1 MTLGSILFFGGIAG
15 AVIFLVV
22 MIIWKVILHK
32 KREALMKT
40 YWAFIFGEQTIN

>member
-22 MIIWKVILHK
+22 RIIWKVILHK
-32 KREALMKT
+32 KREALMKELEDK
-40 YWAFIFGEQTIN
+40 YMIS